1 MSRLLCVLALSPL
14 LYLAVPPAVSAEDKA
29 GTSAYYPL
37 EVGTTWHY
45 RVGEGRYKVKVTKH
59 EKIGDVMAAKL
70 ETYGDKDKLISSEH
84 VAVVEDKKS
93 TVAPYQVVR
102 VATNGERL
110 TPPIPFL
117 RLPPKKDAPWTFAS
131 KVGGKDVK
139 GAFEVRSTDQ
149 DVKVPAGSYR
159 TVVVEGKNLEVVGN
173 KLDLTYQFAENVG
186 LVKQTMKLAGQT
198 IVVELEKF
206 EKGK

>member
-14 LYLAVPPAVSAEDKA
+14 LWLAAQPCFSADDKV
-29 GTSAYYPL
+29 GTSTYFPL
-37 EVGTTWHY
+37 EVGTTWTY
-45 RVGEGRYKVKVTKH
+45 RVGEARFKVKVTKH

-70 ETYGDKDKLISSEH
+70 ETYGDKDKLISNEH

-93 TVAPYQVVR
+93 SVAPYQVVR

-110 TPPIPFL
+110 TPPVPFL

-139 GAFEVRSTDQ
+139 GTFEVTATDQ
-149 DVKVPAGSYR
+149 TVQVPAGSYR
-159 TVVVEGKNLEVVGN
+159 TVVVQGKNLEVVGN

-186 LVKQTMKLAGQT
+186 LVKQEMKLAGQT
-198 IVVELEKF
+198 IVVELEKY
-206 EKGK
+206 EKPK

>member
-1 MSRLLCVLALSPL
+1 LTLAPL
-14 LYLAVPPAVSAEDKA
+14 LWLAAVPCYSADDKV
-29 GTSAYYPL
+29 GTSAYFPL

-45 RVGEGRYKVKVTKH
+45 RVGEARFKVKVTKH
-59 EKIGDVMAAKL
+59 EKIGDVMAARL
-70 ETYGDKDKLISSEH
+70 ETFGVEKDKGKALSNEH
-84 VAVVEDKKS
+84 VAIIEAKKS
-93 TVAPYQVVR
+93 DARIQVVR

-117 RLPPKKDAPWTFAS
+117 KLPAKKDLPWTFAS

-139 GAFEVRSTDQ
+139 GTFQIRSVDETVQ
-149 DVKVPAGSYR
+149 VPAGSYR
-159 TVVVEGKNLEVVGN
+159 TVVVEGKDLEVLGN

-186 LVKQTMKLAGQT
+186 LVKQKMKLAGQDVE
-198 IVVELEKF
+198 VVLEKF